1 VEAAAAG
8 GEAVTVLAGTSL
20 SPTSRTF
27 VINLELDDYATLEQR
42 SCGCLLDE
50 AGLGTHLRRIR
61 SHAKLTVEGMH
72 FLGDEVVRLV
82 EEELPR
88 RFGGG
93 PMSYQLVEQEAAGGQ
108 TRVLVV
114 ISPAVGP
121 VDEAAVAAAVLAV
134 LAESGPAQR
143 MMTDV
148 WRQAGTVGVV
158 RREPTMTV
166 ASKVP
171 PLVRATS

>member
-1 VEAAAAG
+1 
-8 GEAVTVLAGTSL
+8 
-20 SPTSRTF
+20 
-27 VINLELDDYATLEQR
+27 VINLELDDYAAVGER
-42 SCGCLLDE
+42 RCGCLLDGV
-50 AGLGTHLRRIR
+50 GLHTQLSRIR

-72 FLGDEVVRLV
+72 FLGDEIVRLV

-93 PMSYQLVEQEAAGGQ
+93 PMSYQLVEREEVDGR

-114 ISPAVGP
+114 VDPAVRG
-121 VDEAAVAAAVLAV
+121 VDEAAVVEAALAV
-134 LAESGPAQR
+134 LAEGGPAQR
-143 MMTDV
+143 MMADV

-158 RREPTMTV
+158 RRLPATTE

-171 PLVRATS
+171 PLVRELPAP